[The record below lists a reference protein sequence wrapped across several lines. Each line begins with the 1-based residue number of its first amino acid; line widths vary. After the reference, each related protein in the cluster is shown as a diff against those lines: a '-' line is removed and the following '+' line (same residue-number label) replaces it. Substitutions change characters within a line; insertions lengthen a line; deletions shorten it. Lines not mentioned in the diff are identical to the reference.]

1 MKKLVLALL
10 LLLAGAAAGGSI
22 VWVLG
27 GTPRLSFLA
36 SEPATQNDTDNGTVV
51 KYVGPMHPQI
61 VRDQPGKCP
70 ICGMD
75 LVKKVIE
82 GGKAGQSGSRKRARG
97 SGDSEDREV
106 LYWVAPMDPSY
117 KRDKPGKSPMGMDL
131 VPVYAEDV
139 AAKPGTITIDPVVV
153 HNLGVETTKVKR
165 ATLSRTFRT
174 IGEVTYDERSV
185 SHIHTRVNGW
195 VERLYLDA
203 PGDRV
208 QRGAPIL
215 RIYSPELVTTQE
227 EFLLALR
234 RKKRFQGSRAGP
246 VGDLQEMVR
255 QARERLR
262 FFGISNREIDK
273 IAETGEYQPTI
284 LLRAPHSG
292 VVTELG
298 VREGMRVTPQKN
310 LYTIADL
317 STVWVIAH
325 IYAGQADWVE
335 PGNKVVLSLPFHPGR
350 QWQGRV
356 DYVYPFMEPMTRTVK
371 SRLVFENK
379 NGLLKPNM
387 FATATIQADPKKDV
401 LTVPEEAVI
410 RTGRRSVVVT
420 ALGEGRFRPVE
431 VTTGIEANGRVE
443 IQKGLA
449 ENQLVVTNSQF
460 LIDAESDLQ
469 AGLQR
474 MEAEEKPMDMESHN
488 ASRHMEH
495 SGSGTPS
502 TPDHSE
508 HQGHGAHQ

>member
-1 MKKLVLALL
+1 MKKLLLVL
-10 LLLAGAAAGGSI
+10 LLLA
-22 VWVLG
+22 LG
-27 GTPRLSFLA
+27 GLIGTAALWLLHGQPPLSRFLGQA
-36 SEPATQNDTDNGTVV
+36 PKEKPADNGTVV

-61 VRDQPGKCP
+61 VRDEPGKCP
-70 ICGMD
+70 ICGME
-75 LVKKVIE
+75 LVKKVI
-82 GGKAGQSGSRKRARG
+82 RKDEAKKPTQQAA
-97 SGDSEDREV
+97 EEEKEI

-117 KRDKPGKSPMGMDL
+117 RRDEPGKSPMGMDL
-131 VPVYAEDV
+131 VPVYAEDA

-153 HNLGVETTKVKR
+153 HNLGVETTQVER
-165 ATLSRTFRT
+165 TNLSRTFRT

-208 QRGAPIL
+208 SRGDPIL

-234 RKKRFQGSRAGP
+234 RTKRFQGTRAAQA
-246 VGDLQEMVR
+246 VELEEMVR
-255 QARERLR
+255 QARERLL
-262 FFGISNREIDK
+262 FFGISQQEIDK

-310 LYTIADL
+310 LYTVADL
-317 STVWVIAH
+317 STVWVVAH

-335 PGNKVVLSLPFHPGR
+335 PGNEVSLSLPFHPGR

-356 DYVYPFMEPMTRTVK
+356 DYVYPYMEPMTRTVK
-371 SRLVFENK
+371 ARLVFANK
-379 NGLLKPNM
+379 DGLLKPNM
-387 FATATIQADPKKDV
+387 FATTVIHADPKKDV
-401 LTVPEEAVI
+401 LTVPEAAVI
-410 RTGRRSVVVT
+410 RTGKRSVVVT
-420 ALGEGRFRPVE
+420 ALGEGHFRPVE
-431 VTTGIEANGRVE
+431 VEIGIETSGRVE
-443 IQKGLA
+443 ITKGLA
-449 ENQLVVTNSQF
+449 EGQRVVTNSQF

-474 MEAEEKPMDMESHN
+474 MDTEEKPRENKGRNMTGQMEHN
-488 ASRHMEH
+488 ASMSSEKADN
-495 SGSGTPS
+495 SG
-502 TPDHSE
+502 
-508 HQGHGAHQ
+508 HQGHGAQQ

>member
-1 MKKLVLALL
+1 MKKLAFALL
-10 LLLAGAAAGGSI
+10 LLLLGAAAGGTI

-27 GTPRLSFLA
+27 GQPRLPFLTDEGPSQA
-36 SEPATQNDTDNGTVV
+36 ETDNGTVV

-61 VRDQPGKCP
+61 VRDEPGKCP
-70 ICGMD
+70 ICGME
-75 LVKKVIE
+75 LVKKVIRKD
-82 GGKAGQSGSRKRARG
+82 GQPAAKPTDKVAGDEK
-97 SGDSEDREV
+97 EV

-117 KRDKPGKSPMGMDL
+117 RRDEPGKSPMGMDL

-153 HNLGVETTKVKR
+153 HNLGVETTKAQR

-174 IGEVTYDERSV
+174 IGEVAYDERSV

-208 QRGAPIL
+208 SRGDPIL

-234 RKKRFQGSRAGP
+234 RQKRFRGTRAAQA
-246 VGDLQEMVR
+246 VELAEMVR

-262 FFGISNREIDK
+262 FFGISEREIDQ

-310 LYTIADL
+310 LYTVADL
-317 STVWVIAH
+317 ATVWVVAH
-325 IYAGQADWVE
+325 IYAGQAEWVE
-335 PGNKVVLSLPFHPGR
+335 PGNPVTLSLPFHPGR
-350 QWQGRV
+350 EWQGRV
-356 DYVYPFMEPMTRTVK
+356 DYVYPYMEPQTRTVK
-371 SRLVFENK
+371 ARLVFGNK
-379 NGLLKPNM
+379 DGLLKPNM
-387 FATATIQADPKKDV
+387 FATAMIHADPKEDV

-410 RTGRRSVVVT
+410 RTGKRSVVVI
-420 ALGEGRFRPVE
+420 ALGEGHFRPVE
-431 VTTGIEANGRVE
+431 VHTGIETGGQVE
-443 IQKGLA
+443 ITKGLA
-449 ENQLVVTNSQF
+449 EGQRVVTNSQF

-474 MEAEEKPMDMESHN
+474 MDTEEKPMDMKEHN
-488 ASRHMEH
+488 ASGRMNHT
-495 SGSGTPS
+495 GSATQGK
-502 TPDHSE
+502 PDHSE